1 MINWMVFIRFI
12 SFFTIIKFISLTLFH
27 TLVIF
32 ILFILLCL
40 QEAMPGVQ
48 VVYPD
53 DQAVLLLNGQTVRPR
68 PFLRAVQT
76 PTPAEVP
83 AGFIPLT
90 SMSLEEFHYNVPDPI
105 PGPAGD
111 PPHPPPRS

>member
-1 MINWMVFIRFI
+1 M
-12 SFFTIIKFISLTLFH
+12 
-27 TLVIF
+27 
-32 ILFILLCL
+32 
-40 QEAMPGVQ
+40 Q
-48 VVYPD
+48 VEFPD
-53 DQAVLLLNGQTVRPR
+53 DQAVLLVNGKTVRPR
-68 PFLRAVQT
+68 PYIRPIQDQV
-76 PTPAEVP
+76 EVP